1 MDLVNKNKDQIDKAY
16 NYDGG
21 EYGFKVQKRFDTVRG
36 KDFKKEKGKMKN
48 HSSTKSGGVAIDR
61 GVNSFKFNYSDDE

>member
-1 MDLVNKNKDQIDKAY
+1 
-16 NYDGG
+16 
-21 EYGFKVQKRFDTVRG
+21 VQKRFDTVRG